1 MKIKAKLTLG
11 VGLLFALIVLL
22 AFFSIRQL
30 YILADDTKNILTDN
44 YNSLDYGQSMLL
56 QLEPGGSIEELEHH
70 LANQEA
76 NITEPGEAG
85 HTAGLRKAFEQ
96 MKDNPNDTLALQQ
109 IRHAISNIMKI
120 NLDAIQRKSAIAE
133 HTATNGIFWLS
144 VIGTLCFI
152 IAFILLFNL
161 PANIADPIQELTV
174 SIRQVA
180 EGDYEQRVHFRSG
193 SEFGELARSF
203 NVMAEKLQVYNNS
216 SLARLMTEKKRIE
229 TLINTMHDP
238 VIGLDERNKIIFIN
252 AEALKISGLQ
262 LNEVLGKSILEI
274 AVTNDLLRTLTQ
286 HLLAEKE
293 GKEAIPRQPLVIYAN
308 NKESYFE
315 KEILNIEAIPTGEK
329 TPLPLGH
336 VIMLRNITAYKEMD
350 TAKTNFIATIS
361 HEFKTP
367 ISSIKMSLQLLENP
381 QTGTLNPDQ
390 QHLLHSIQE
399 DTGRLLKITSELLNM
414 TQVETG
420 NIQLSVVP
428 SDAGAML
435 LHSVKAT
442 ENQALNKKIKIH
454 LNISEVLPLAM
465 ADSNKTT
472 WVLTNL
478 IANAIQYSYEN
489 APIFLRIYTLDNQVC
504 FEIKDTGQ
512 GIAPQDLNRVFDRY
526 FRVPG
531 AFTEG
536 TGLGLSIAR
545 EFVEAQGGTILA
557 ESEFGA
563 GSVFTVKLASA

>member
-44 YNSLDYGQSMLL
+44 YNSLNYGQAMLL
-56 QLEPGGSIEELEHH
+56 NLEPGGSFQELEKN
-70 LANQEA
+70 LTDQEA

-85 HTAGLRKAFEQ
+85 HTTGLRKAFEQ
-96 MKDNPNDTLALQQ
+96 LKTSPNDTSALQQ
-109 IRHAISNIMKI
+109 IRYAISNIMKI

-133 HTATNGIFWLS
+133 NTASNGTFWLS
-144 VIGTLCFI
+144 AIGTLCFI

-161 PANIADPIQELTV
+161 PANIADPIQELTA

-180 EGDYEQRVHFRSG
+180 EGDYEQRVHFRSS

-203 NVMAEKLQVYNNS
+203 NIMAEKLQVYNNS

-229 TLINTMHDP
+229 TLINNMHDP

-252 AEALKISGLQ
+252 EEALKISELK
-262 LNEVLGKSILEI
+262 LSEVLGKSILEI
-274 AVTNDLLRTLTQ
+274 AVANDLIRILMQ
-286 HLLAEKE
+286 HLLAQKE
-293 GKEAIPRQPLVIYAN
+293 GKSDLSKQPLVIYAN

-315 KEILNIEAIPTGEK
+315 KEILNIEATPTGEK

-336 VIMLRNITAYKEMD
+336 VIMLRNITAYKELD

-367 ISSIKMSLQLLENP
+367 IASIKMSLQLLENP
-381 QTGTLNPDQ
+381 HTGALNPDQ
-390 QHLLHSIQE
+390 QHLLNSIQD
-399 DTGRLLKITSELLNM
+399 DTKRLLKITSELLNM

-420 NIQLSVVP
+420 NIQLSVMP
-428 SDAGAML
+428 SDAADML
-435 LHSVKAT
+435 YHSVKAT
-442 ENQALNKKIKIH
+442 ENQAQNKNINFKIDFPD
-454 LNISEVLPLAM
+454 SLPKVM

-489 APIFLRIYTLDNQVC
+489 ATIFLRIYTLENQVC

-545 EFVEAQGGTILA
+545 EFVEAQGGTILV

-563 GSVFTVKLASA
+563 GSIFTVKLAST